1 MKKLKNT
8 LIVWVAIYPT
18 ITAILVLFGNVLNE
32 FPILLR
38 TLILTV
44 ILVPTMVYVLIP
56 FWTRVFNKLNV
67 IKKNVIH

>member
-67 IKKNVIH
+67 IKKNIIH